1 MDEIGMQLEHKAR
14 HVVARKGSKY
24 IQSRTSGN
32 KKIITVICCLNA
44 AGQVIPPHIIGKGKT
59 VRTLYGFDTENAP
72 SGATWSVSEK
82 GWTKRGIA
90 ELWFEK
96 TFLPNIGSAR
106 PQILIL
112 DGHDSH
118 NFVEMIELAIV
129 NQIEIV
135 ELPAHTSNWLQPCDR
150 TVFKPLKTAY
160 SEVCQTMMN
169 DYPGIVVLHSN
180 FCGLF
185 SKAWKYAM
193 TDANIRSGF

>member
-1 MDEIGMQLEHKAR
+1 MDETGMQLEHKPR
-14 HVVARKGSKY
+14 RVVARKGSKY

-32 KKIITVICCLNA
+32 KKTVTVICCVNA

-59 VRTLYGFDTENAP
+59 VQTLYGFDTENAP
-72 SGATWSVSEK
+72 RGATWSVSEK
-82 GWTKRGIA
+82 GWTKRGIT
-90 ELWFEK
+90 ELWFKK

-106 PQILIL
+106 PQILFL

-129 NQIEIV
+129 YQIEIV

-150 TVFKPLKTAY
+150 TVFKSLKAAY
-160 SEVCQTMMN
+160 SEECQTMMN
-169 DYPGIVVLHSN
+169 DYPGVVVSHSN

-185 SKAWKYAM
+185 SKVW
-193 TDANIRSGF
+193 